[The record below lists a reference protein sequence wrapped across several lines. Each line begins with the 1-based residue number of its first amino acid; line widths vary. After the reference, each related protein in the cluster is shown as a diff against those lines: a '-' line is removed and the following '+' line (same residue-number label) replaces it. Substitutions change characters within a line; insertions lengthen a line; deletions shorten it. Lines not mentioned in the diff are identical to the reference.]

1 MSIIIENRLIVAI
14 GNREKAVTTAKKLL
28 KEGHS
33 DQFIKGY
40 LIFSSL
46 QSFEQQFNLFHDE
59 NLLVPLQR
67 AKNGNEP
74 LFAWID
80 KYAA

>member
-1 MSIIIENRLIVAI
+1 MSNIIDNNLIVAI
-14 GNREKAVTTAKKLL
+14 GDREKAVTRAQELL
-28 KEGHS
+28 KDGHS

-67 AKNGNEP
+67 AKNSNEP

-80 KYAA
+80 KYAD